1 MLPNVV
7 VFPITNFMGGE
18 EYDDIVAKLQGDE
31 TEEEN
36 DNEIDYSKL
45 RKIVFACDAGM
56 GSSAM
61 GATIL
66 TKKLK
71 AAGIDVDVPHYAIND
86 IPADTEVVVTHQSLV
101 ERVNS
106 LLPDVV
112 VFPITNFMGG
122 EEYDNIVE
130 KLK

>member
-1 MLPNVV
+1 
-7 VFPITNFMGGE
+7 
-18 EYDDIVAKLQGDE
+18 
-31 TEEEN
+31 
-36 DNEIDYSKL
+36 
-45 RKIVFACDAGM
+45 
-56 GSSAM
+56 M